1 MLFRFHWSIE
11 YGSLGWVSYVGAALE
26 RDKKGRKGTS
36 VRTSRHIRCETKSAP
51 SMNSP
56 VNICTVLNFDRL
68 RLTLDQPPELLLDIV
83 LRDVEPSELLR
94 HAVWDRRGET
104 ADGRLGRMIGEPVVS
119 EGAVSLLEAVEG
131 MILALQTERKSDELR
146 LKPAKRLEGTYLVE
160 PKLGTR
166 PEKTRRAE
174 PGLVL
179 RHSR

>member
-1 MLFRFHWSIE
+1 
-11 YGSLGWVSYVGAALE
+11 
-26 RDKKGRKGTS
+26 
-36 VRTSRHIRCETKSAP
+36 
-51 SMNSP
+51 
-56 VNICTVLNFDRL
+56 
-68 RLTLDQPPELLLDIV
+68 
-83 LRDVEPSELLR
+83 
-94 HAVWDRRGET
+94 
-104 ADGRLGRMIGEPVVS
+104 LGRMIGEPVVS